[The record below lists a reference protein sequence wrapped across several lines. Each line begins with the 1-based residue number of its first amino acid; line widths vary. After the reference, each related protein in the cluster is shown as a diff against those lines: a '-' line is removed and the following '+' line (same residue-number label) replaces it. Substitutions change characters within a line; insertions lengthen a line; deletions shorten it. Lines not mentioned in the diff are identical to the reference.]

1 MDRFS
6 SKKQRSTL
14 MPRMFL
20 YHRNSIILITIPY
33 WLRNNHQT
41 LPTHWTSKLDK
52 RLHINGDIF
61 TSPLKDQLRLHSII

>member
-1 MDRFS
+1 MINLNLKGKTIPMDRFS

-41 LPTHWTSKLDK
+41 LPTHS
-52 RLHINGDIF
+52 GQF
-61 TSPLKDQLRLHSII
+61 